1 MLANPYT
8 LAAAA
13 IAALGYGIYKL
24 ITYQTEA
31 EKAQEKLNN
40 AISESEKVIGAER
53 LQIDAMFARLKAAK
67 EGTDEY
73 RSAKEAIM
81 SKYGEY
87 LKGLGMKRT
96 LWMIWLRLI
105 VSLRKKPKN
114 QLVQELWIERLM
126 RLLMTT
132 WIRR

>member
-1 MLANPYT
+1 MCIRDST

-24 ITYQTEA
+24 ITYQTDA
-31 EKAQEKLNN
+31 EKAREKLNN

-73 RSAKEAIM
+73 LS
-81 SKYGEY
+81 
-87 LKGLGMKRT
+87 
-96 LWMIWLRLI
+96 LI
-105 VSLRKKPKN
+105 HIFEVFIIFNVFTQCR
-114 QLVQELWIERLM
+114 
-126 RLLMTT
+126 
-132 WIRR
+132 

>member
-1 MLANPYT
+1 
-8 LAAAA
+8 
-13 IAALGYGIYKL
+13 
-24 ITYQTEA
+24 
-31 EKAQEKLNN
+31 
-40 AISESEKVIGAER
+40 
-53 LQIDAMFARLKAAK
+53 MFARLKAAK

-87 LKGLGMKRT
+87 LKGLGDEKNALDDLAKAYRIIT
-96 LWMIWLRLI
+96 QEAE
-105 VSLRKKPKN
+105 N
-114 QLVQELWIERLM
+114 QLVQELWIKRLM